1 MSLRRRT
8 TWAYARLGLVGALLS
23 ACNGFVGE
31 WTILDGFSSRF
42 AGVQNGQTREQVV
55 GFLGTPA
62 RESTAFALPQ
72 RKGYESLSDRAAQS
86 HSSAFLYWDTAVDEV
101 AVVGLGDDGHVV
113 FKCRA
118 GT

>member
-1 MSLRRRT
+1 LSLRRRT
-8 TWAYARLGLVGALLS
+8 TLAGARLALLGALLT

-31 WTILDGFSSRF
+31 WTVLDGFSSRF
-42 AGVQNGQTREQVV
+42 AAVQNGQSREQVV
-55 GFLGTPA
+55 GSLGTPA

-72 RKGYESLSDRAAQS
+72 RKGYESLFEQAVQS
-86 HSSAFLYWDTAVDEV
+86 HPSTFLYWDTAVGEV
-101 AVVGLGDDGHVV
+101 AVVGLGDDGRVI